1 MQKSGKTGTLL
12 FLVLATCAI
21 LILQNGATNP
31 SASAS
36 SDQALFKEATV
47 LWERTYGGAG
57 DDRAFCLASSKRGF
71 VVAGSSASLEI
82 GKTAGW
88 VLQLDYDGNM
98 LWNRTFIE
106 EAESEFRYVLS
117 LDDGFLLVGNI
128 FLPSGAVD
136 GYVAEIDSLGNLK
149 WNVTLDNGKT
159 DKLFSAS
166 KAQDGFVLVGLS
178 DSFSDNSDVWVVK
191 INGSGAIVWNK
202 TYGWTMEDAGRAVI
216 STEDNNFIVAGY
228 TNSIGNG
235 DYDFLL
241 LKIDDSGNLLWTKT
255 YGGAKSDKAY
265 ALAKTANECLIVGD
279 TRSKGEGESDA
290 WIIKA
295 DLNGA
300 LIWETTVG
308 GKGFDMPTCVAC
320 SKDGGYLIGGFTF
333 SFGEGMRDFWL
344 FKIDEAGRLQWSST
358 VGRSAYEEAYG
369 VLAVAENEYV
379 MAGWTNSI
387 GKGHYDFYIVKIRIE
402 NENGLLPVYQ
412 LIFSAL
418 ATAILAISLLL
429 LLIKRRGNR
438 KISGSDGHSGLK
450 QSNHSL

>member
-1 MQKSGKTGTLL
+1 MQKSGRTSTLL
-12 FLVLATCAI
+12 FLVLAICAI

-47 LWERTYGGAG
+47 LWERTYGGAD

-106 EAESEFRYVLS
+106 KAESEFRYVLS

-128 FLPSGAVD
+128 FLPSGSVD
-136 GYVAEIDSLGNLK
+136 GYAAEIDSLGNLK

-216 STEDNNFIVAGY
+216 STEDNSFVVAGY

-255 YGGAKSDKAY
+255 YGGAQSDKAY

-295 DLNGA
+295 DLNGD

-333 SFGEGMRDFWL
+333 SFGKGMRDFWL
-344 FKIDEAGRLQWSST
+344 FKIDEGGRLLWSST

-369 VLAVAENEYV
+369 VLDVAENEYA

-402 NENGLLPVYQ
+402 NQNGLLPVYQ

-418 ATAILAISLLL
+418 ATAILALSLLF
-429 LLIKRRGNR
+429 LLIKRRVNR
-438 KISGSDGHSGLK
+438 KISGSDGYSGLK